1 VLTYE
6 LIWEWWNELRDRQ
19 QWRLRVGEKLDCF
32 GVDRGCSASRLGE
45 VLQQVTGRPF
55 IDGERW
61 FTTGAKWISSG
72 REATARR
79 ALRARAVR

>member
-1 VLTYE
+1 MAASS
-6 LIWEWWNELRDRQ
+6 
-19 QWRLRVGEKLDCF
+19 WRKVGLLWL
-32 GVDRGCSASRLGE
+32 DRGCSASRLGE

-61 FTTGAKWISSG
+61 FTTGAKGISSG

-79 ALRARAVR
+79 ALHARAVR